1 MVKCGDDVLMWMVV
15 SGCQVSSKSSA
26 GNKKNSLLFFFF
38 FFLFFFLIVLFGS
51 ITATSVFS
59 FLTLWCLWVSSLLA
73 WPLAEPLG
81 QSGLGSLGPFVV
93 LLLPAG
99 LQHLGSDNLP
109 STFVQLL
116 TVDVGSCVG
125 TSLVLGEHADLG
137 RVLAGEGLG
146 IETLLDGLVSQL
158 NLLSLLQLLEFIV
171 LGKLT
176 LFIIVFVSLQ
186 GEDGVPQ
193 ISGLGLQLVRVHGV
207 KVEGLD
213 SDAERDLHL
222 LLDLFLGL
230 GHLSSGIKSGS
241 LLFLASLLLLC
252 SHHFLSLSL
261 CFFQPL
267 LFFCLLGFLLSLLF
281 PQLVL
286 FFLLLCGKLLL
297 LLSSDLLSLGLLLL
311 HLLELLFLLVPL
323 FSPLIDVLP
332 QLFVQ
337 LSLFDSGLG
346 LGKGLIP
353 LLGGVGPGLLL
364 IILVVRH
371 TSRFQFSPVE
381 QLPRRETTPH

>member
-1 MVKCGDDVLMWMVV
+1 MCVVKCDDVLMWMVV
-15 SGCQVSSKSSA
+15 SGCQVSSMSSA

-38 FFLFFFLIVLFGS
+38 LLLLFFLFFFLIVLFGS

-109 STFVQLL
+109 ATFVQLL
-116 TVDVGSCVG
+116 TVAVGSCVG

-176 LFIIVFVSLQ
+176 LLIIVFVGLK
-186 GEDGVPQ
+186 GEDGVPEV
-193 ISGLGLQLVRVHGV
+193 SGLGLQLVRVHGV

-230 GHLSSGIKSGS
+230 GHLSSGVKGGS

-252 SHHFLSLSL
+252 GHHFLSLSL
-261 CFFQPL
+261 SLFEPLL
-267 LFFCLLGFLLSLLF
+267 LFFGLNGLLVSLLF
-281 PQLVL
+281 PEL
-286 FFLLLCGKLLL
+286 
-297 LLSSDLLSLGLLLL
+297 
-311 HLLELLFLLVPL
+311 LLFLVPL
-323 FSPLIDVLP
+323 LSPLIDVLP
-332 QLFVQ
+332 QLLIQ

-381 QLPRRETTPH
+381 QLPR